1 MSITDNTRL
10 IIKVCQLYYE
20 ENLSQK
26 EISTQLRISRPQI
39 SRILAYARSN
49 NIVSIKIN
57 NPFSKETELERALVE
72 RFGLKDALVVNT
84 NGVPGNQALVEL
96 GIQAGSQME
105 TYISDNN
112 LVGLMSGK
120 TISELVKAV
129 GKFERRGVEFVPL
142 IGGIGSGGADWHANF
157 IAQNFAERVGG
168 KYYILNA
175 PVIVQSKEAKEMLI
189 NEPNIKEVLQKAEKC
204 DVAILGIGQVSV
216 ESTNVKAGA
225 LSAKDIEQLKKAG
238 AVASVCASYLDA
250 NGRIIEND
258 ITDRS
263 IGVTLNGLKKCKR
276 KIAVAIGSSKV
287 EAIKAVLFGRH
298 IDVLITNIET
308 ATQILA

>member
-1 MSITDNTRL
+1 MSVTNNIRL

-20 ENLSQK
+20 DNLSQK

-39 SRILAYARSN
+39 SRLLAYARNN

-57 NPFSKETELERALVE
+57 NPFSKETELEKALVE
-72 RFGLKDALVVNT
+72 RYGLKDALVVNT
-84 NGVPGNQALVEL
+84 NGIPGDQVLAEL
-96 GIQAGSQME
+96 GKQVSRQME
-105 TYISDNN
+105 AYISDNN

-120 TISELVKAV
+120 TISELAKEV

-142 IGGIGSGGADWHANF
+142 IGGIGSSGADWHANF
-157 IAQNFAERVGG
+157 IAQTFAERVGG
-168 KYYILNA
+168 TYYILNA
-175 PVIVQSKEAKEMLI
+175 PVVVKSKEAKDMLI
-189 NEPNIKEVLQKAEKC
+189 NEPNIKEVLHKAEKC

-216 ESTNVKAGA
+216 KSTNVQAGA
-225 LSAKDIEQLKKAG
+225 LSDKDIEQLKNAG
-238 AVASVCASYLDA
+238 AVASICASYVDV
-250 NGRIIEND
+250 NGRIIDND

-263 IGVTLNGLKKCKR
+263 IGVTIDGLKKCKR
-276 KIAVAIGSSKV
+276 KLAVAVGDSKV

-298 IDVLITNIET
+298 IDVLITNLET